1 MPIVEIHLLEG
12 RTIEQKRE
20 IAQKIT
26 EIISNV
32 AKTKKEDVEVIFSE
46 MKKENFSKGGTL
58 TIDK

>member
-1 MPIVEIHLLEG
+1 MPIVQIHMLEG

-20 IAQKIT
+20 IAQKVT
-26 EIISNV
+26 EVISHV

-58 TIDK
+58 AADR